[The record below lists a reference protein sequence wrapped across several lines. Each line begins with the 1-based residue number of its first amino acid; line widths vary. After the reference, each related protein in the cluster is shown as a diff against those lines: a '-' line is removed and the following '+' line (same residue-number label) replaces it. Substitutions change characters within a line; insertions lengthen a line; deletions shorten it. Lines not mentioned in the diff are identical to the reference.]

1 MLDIFV
7 RNCEFQF
14 YLSFQLS
21 VPINVGILE
30 MKAILVPSG
39 SSTAIYHTVGQ
50 ALFGSLAADFFALHL
65 QILALIH
72 FMQLRRVAFGTR
84 EPVPQA
90 RFNLFA
96 RR

>member
-1 MLDIFV
+1 MLDIVV
-7 RNCEFQF
+7 RNCEVQF

-21 VPINVGILE
+21 LPINVGILE

-39 SSTAIYHTVGQ
+39 STTAIYHTLGQ

-65 QILALIH
+65 EILASIH

-84 EPVPQA
+84 EPVTQA
-90 RFNLFA
+90 RLRLIT